1 MLKKLITIGLVLFI
15 HAFISAQETHNLE
28 FFIEQ
33 AKKTSPNLLEN
44 RNLESIGELQNKLII
59 AQNKAFQINSTSEVL
74 VAPYFNSNGRAIA
87 ITTTPT
93 SNAFGYDVG
102 ITNGGLYSSQINITK
117 NLFNQSVLI
126 NLLFQNKISNNS
138 LALSS
143 EEFSHNLIRNISE
156 AYIIAYQFQLQEKFT
171 QELLKDLDMRLKV
184 VELLVNKGIL
194 MESDYLLL
202 QLDIEGKKLELQQ
215 LESDFDSAINQLF
228 TLSGLPAEAVD
239 ELTIPDFEQLKSP
252 IKKFYEKR
260 FENESLQLEADQA
273 VFENQYKPQVGVYAN
288 GGLNAVELNNIDHK
302 IGASA
307 GLRLTI
313 PIYDGNQRKVN
324 SLQSQLKQDN
334 LNFYKQNAEV
344 QLANNLKNIEQQMN
358 ALRENKMMLEVQLKK
373 KQNILEIYKGKLV
386 QGQISIV
393 DYLNVIQNYKQNVYV
408 KLQMQTNNWLLQSQY
423 NFINW

>member
-1 MLKKLITIGLVLFI
+1 MKQFYVLLFLNFFSSFLNAQQKTGLDY
-15 HAFISAQETHNLE
+15 
-28 FFIEQ
+28 FIEKAQ
-33 AKKTSPNLLEN
+33 QNAPALLEN
-44 RNLESIGELQNKLII
+44 GNLQEIGKLQNELIK
-59 AQNKAFQINSTSEVL
+59 AQNNAFQVNATSEVL
-74 VAPYFNSNGRAIA
+74 VAPYFNINGRAIA

-117 NLFNQSVLI
+117 NLFNQAVLN

-138 LALSS
+138 LLLSS
-143 EEFSHNLIRNISE
+143 EELSHNLIKNISE
-156 AYIIAYQFQLQEKFT
+156 AYIIAYQLQLKEKFNR
-171 QELLKDLDMRLKV
+171 EFLENLDTRLRV
-184 VELLVNKGIL
+184 VELLVKKGIL

-215 LESDFDSAINQLF
+215 LRSDFNSAINQLH
-228 TLSGLPAEAVD
+228 TLSGLPVEAVD
-239 ELTIPDFEQLKSP
+239 ELTIPNFEEIKSP
-252 IKKFYEKR
+252 RKKFYEQR
-260 FENESLQLEADQA
+260 FENDSLQLEADRA
-273 VFENQYKPQVGVYAN
+273 VFENQYKPQVSVYAN
-288 GGLNAVELNNIDHK
+288 GGLNAVELNNIEHK

-313 PIYDGNQRKVN
+313 PIYDGNQRKLN

-334 LNFYKQNAEV
+334 LNFYKQNTEV
-344 QLANNLKNIEQQMN
+344 QFTNNLKNIEQQIE
-358 ALRENKMMLEVQLKK
+358 ALNRNRMTLENQLKQQ
-373 KQNILEIYKGKLV
+373 QNILEIYKGKLV

-393 DYLNVIQNYKQNVYV
+393 DYLNVIQNYKQNVYA